1 MVCDKGNDSGQRK
14 GRRTGGGGEEYT
26 SDAMMT
32 ACSIAPTSEQLSGRS
47 PQAYDQDEER
57 HDLLCSPAQN

>member
-1 MVCDKGNDSGQRK
+1 MKGMILASGRV
-14 GRRTGGGGEEYT
+14 GELGGGDYA

-32 ACSIAPTSEQLSGRS
+32 ACSIALTSEQLSGRS

-57 HDLLCSPAQN
+57 HDLLCSPAQS